1 MRAAAKALGVNQST
15 VQRRLAELEKRLGR
29 RLVTRHLT
37 GYRLT
42 SLGEELRPS
51 ADRVEAAITAFERDL
66 AARDKDL
73 SGTVRVTM
81 GPVLADRFRRSPLID
96 AFQALYPSLRLE
108 LVISDRLLDLS
119 KGEADVAIRAGDRQD
134 ETLVG
139 RKIADAP
146 WAVFA
151 SRSYIDSHGRPEC
164 IEDIE
169 RHLVVACDGAI
180 ADLPGARWL
189 RSVAPNAT
197 VAARCDNWSALVLA
211 VKSGAGV
218 APLLAYQQASELVRV
233 IDNIDLMTPFSLLMH
248 RDMQHTPRVRAFADF
263 VTREIK
269 AFRALVCG

>member
-1 MRAAAKALGVNQST
+1 MLAAAKVLGVNQST
-15 VQRRLAELEKRLGR
+15 VQRRLAELEKHLGR
-29 RLVTRHLT
+29 RLITRHLT

-42 SLGEELRPS
+42 KLGQELQPS
-51 ADRVEAAITAFERDL
+51 AERVEEVITAFERHL
-66 AARDKDL
+66 SACDKGL

-81 GPVLADRFRRSPLID
+81 GPVLADRFRRTPLID
-96 AFQALYPSLRLE
+96 AFQKLHPSLRLE

-119 KGEADVAIRAGDRQD
+119 KGEADVAIRAGNRQD
-134 ETLVG
+134 DNLVG
-139 RKIADAP
+139 RKVADAP

-151 SRSYIDSHGRPEC
+151 SRSYIDSHGGPEC

-169 RHLVVACDGAI
+169 RHLVVGCHGVI
-180 ADLPGARWL
+180 ADLPGPRWL

-211 VKSGAGV
+211 VRSGAGI

-233 IDNIDLMTPFSLLMH
+233 IDNIELKTPFFLLMH
-248 RDMQHTPRVRAFADF
+248 RDMQRTPRVRAFADF

-269 AFRALVCG
+269 TFRALVCG